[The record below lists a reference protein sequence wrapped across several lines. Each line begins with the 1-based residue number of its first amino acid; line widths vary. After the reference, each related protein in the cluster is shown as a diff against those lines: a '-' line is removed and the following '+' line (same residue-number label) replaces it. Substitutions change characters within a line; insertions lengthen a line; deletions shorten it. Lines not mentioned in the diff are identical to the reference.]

1 MAAALWGAA
10 AADVL
15 SFPIGTLVAF
25 LHNHRMLQVFG
36 RPDDHLASMKRKV
49 ELAQAQLDAILGTAP
64 PPSKAATLAGD
75 AVLGQPLR
83 AAGAATAAAAGLANT
98 LATGVAGA
106 LPTY

>member
-1 MAAALWGAA
+1 
-10 AADVL
+10 
-15 SFPIGTLVAF
+15 
-25 LHNHRMLQVFG
+25 
-36 RPDDHLASMKRKV
+36 MKRKV